1 MGTLELINQ
10 DLFLNAAKNQLKHN
24 ARRIHPDVDENM
36 LELMCMDYVQKI
48 KDTNDFSYR
57 EILEEKLNWKYNPE
71 EFKFE
76 SFYKEN
82 NEEDDDKENKEEED
96 DKEHQQ
102 QDGDTTK

>member
-10 DLFLNAAKNQLKHN
+10 DVFLTAAKNQLKHN
-24 ARRIHPDVDENM
+24 AKRIHPDVDENM
-36 LELMCMDYVQKI
+36 LELMSMEYVQKI

-57 EILEEKLNWKYNPE
+57 EILEEKLNWKYNPD

-82 NEEDDDKENKEEED
+82 NNEDEDEDKENKEDNEED
-96 DKEHQQ
+96 K
-102 QDGDTTK
+102 QDEDTTK

>member
-1 MGTLELINQ
+1 MATLELINK
-10 DLFLNAAKNQLKHN
+10 DLFLNCAKNQLKHN

-36 LELMCMDYVQKI
+36 LELICMEYVQQI

-57 EILEEKLNWKYNPE
+57 EILEEKLNWKYNPD

-82 NEEDDDKENKEEED
+82 NNEDEEDKEQQDNKE
-96 DKEHQQ
+96 DK
-102 QDGDTTK
+102 QDEDTTK